1 MSQKRLKFQVLK
13 QKLLSKRRFIIYNE
27 DTLAE
32 SFSLKLT
39 LMNVFVVATLGA
51 ILIIFVTTFII
62 AFTPLREYIP
72 GYAST
77 QLKKQATSLTIKSDS
92 LLQVTKENNAYIN
105 SVKAVLNGD
114 LEYAKLNKD
123 SIKVAENGNEEIDIS
138 ISDKEKELRNE
149 VANDDKYNVF
159 DKAESK
165 VSYVLFAPVSG
176 KITKSY
182 NVASKNLGVNI
193 AVAKGT
199 PVKSIAPGTI
209 IFSEW
214 TPSSGFVV
222 IIRHQD
228 EILSVYKNLSS
239 VTKSTGN
246 TVKSSEVIANSGD
259 NASQNS
265 IHFQLWKNG
274 IPINPI
280 QFINFE

>member
-1 MSQKRLKFQVLK
+1 MSQKRLKFQALK
-13 QKLLSKRRFIIYNE
+13 QKLLNKRRFIIYNE

-72 GYAST
+72 SYAST
-77 QLKKQATSLTIKSDS
+77 QLKEQATLLTIKSDS
-92 LLQVTKENNAYIN
+92 LLKVTKENNAYIN